1 MDRSEHRDSWLN
13 ANREVR
19 NLGAHFS
26 LSPRDDAPSP
36 RDLPP
41 VVGVLGPVSGLQT
54 ARGPIDLGPSLVN
67 LEGSPMTPDQL
78 GPLAS
83 LVLEVPAGAT
93 PHRGLRH
100 VLELVDHG
108 QIRLLDVEL
117 LRREDGN
124 TLSVVAP
131 QDWADYLGDLAADLI
146 GTMSGLLDESD
157 RLLLTADLGEDSIA
171 LVLVYEWLLTLDVPE
186 LWAGDGIRVIS
197 EDSLTAIEL
206 LDALERTESAA
217 TASIEGAVR

>member
-1 MDRSEHRDSWLN
+1 
-13 ANREVR
+13 
-19 NLGAHFS
+19 
-26 LSPRDDAPSP
+26 
-36 RDLPP
+36 
-41 VVGVLGPVSGLQT
+41 
-54 ARGPIDLGPSLVN
+54 
-67 LEGSPMTPDQL
+67 MTPDQL

-117 LRREDGN
+117 LRREDGT
-124 TLSVVAP
+124 TLSVLAP
-131 QDWADYLGDLAADLI
+131 QDWAEYLGDLAADLI